1 MEDLLDRAY
10 DMLQEILSKKAPDNL
25 DTSKEEHYGQY
36 RLLMTIELESRIR
49 QLLEDINSDI
59 YSRL

>member
-10 DMLQEILSKKAPDNL
+10 DMLQEILSKQGPRKGDDFEASPI
-25 DTSKEEHYGQY
+25 
-36 RLLMTIELESRIR
+36 LMTMELESRIR
-49 QLLEDINSDI
+49 QLLHDINEDI

>member
-10 DMLQEILSKKAPDNL
+10 DMLQEILSKQEPRKGDGFEANPI
-25 DTSKEEHYGQY
+25 
-36 RLLMTIELESRIR
+36 LMTIELESRIR
-49 QLLEDINSDI
+49 QLLEDINDDI

>member
-10 DMLQEILSKKAPDNL
+10 DMLQEILSKQAPDNL
-25 DTSKEEHYGQY
+25 DKEKYYGQY
-36 RLLMTIELESRIR
+36 HLLMTIELESRIR
-49 QLLEDINSDI
+49 QLLEDINDDI

>member
-10 DMLQEILSKKAPDNL
+10 DMLQEILSKKEPKKGDDFEANPI
-25 DTSKEEHYGQY
+25 
-36 RLLMTIELESRIR
+36 LMTMELENKIR
-49 QLLEDINSDI
+49 RLMNDINDDI